1 MNLSI
6 CIITKNESVSLERC
20 LRSFQSNDVE
30 LVVVDTG
37 STDNTREMAAQ
48 YTTKIYDFSW
58 CDDFAAAKNYAI
70 QKASHDMVMVV
81 DSDEYIVNFDEK
93 ELALSLETHGNCVG
107 RIRRINLLTRN
118 GETQRMKE
126 WVNRIF
132 NRRFFHYEGRI
143 HEQIVPGSVFEMEN
157 PVRSTNVDKY
167 QTYQTSVE
175 MEHDGYNGDEETRR
189 QKAYRNINL
198 LKKEYEHKPEDTY
211 VIYQLGKGYYMA
223 GDYEAAVHYFDIAL
237 THDVDPKLEYVIDM
251 VETYGY
257 ALLQLNRPDIA
268 ILLEGVY
275 NEFGDSADFQFL
287 MGLIYMNNA
296 MFEQAVAEFMK
307 ATKHKDCRAE
317 GVTSYLSYYN
327 AGVIRECLGD
337 VKGAKEF
344 YRQCGNYLKAQKRLG
359 KLDDTR
365 VC

>member
-6 CIITKNESVSLERC
+6 CIITKNESARLQRC
-20 LRSFQSNDVE
+20 LQSFQSYDVE

-37 STDNTREMAAQ
+37 STDNTKEMASK
-48 YTTKIYDFSW
+48 YTTKIFDFPW

-81 DSDEYIVNFDEK
+81 DSDEYIVKFDEK
-93 ELALSLETHGNCVG
+93 ELTLSLETRCNCVG
-107 RIRRINLLTRN
+107 RIRRINFLTRN

-132 NRRFFHYEGRI
+132 NRRCFHYQGRI
-143 HEQIVPGSVFEMEN
+143 HEQIVPGSVFEVNGVVATEN
-157 PVRSTNVDKY
+157 TEKY
-167 QTYQTSVE
+167 QTYKTSVE
-175 MEHDGYNGDEETRR
+175 MEHDGYNGDEETRK

-198 LKKEYEHKPEDTY
+198 LQKEYEQNREDTY

-223 GDYEAAVHYFDIAL
+223 GDYEKAVHYFDIAL
-237 THDVDPKLEYVIDM
+237 THDVNPKLEYVIDM

-257 ALLQLNRPDIA
+257 ALLQLKRPDVA

-275 NEFGDSADFQFL
+275 DEFSDSADFQFM

-296 MFEQAVAEFMK
+296 MFEQAIAEFMK
-307 ATKHKDCRAE
+307 ATKHKDSRTE

-337 VKGAKEF
+337 VKGAKDF
-344 YRQCGNYLKAQKRLG
+344 YRQCGNYSKAQMRLEN
-359 KLDDTR
+359 LDAKKQS
-365 VC
+365 